1 MANPA
6 RRAYLAARLAHKKL
20 LGVTI
25 TVSRGLNTSATLVA
39 TVGSSGSATYESDGT
54 QHFTKNRDYL
64 IEAASYVING
74 TQVEPA
80 RFDVIT
86 EVING
91 VPRNYEV
98 LDANGDGSS
107 TSTDS
112 GITVFRVHT
121 KEI

>member
-91 VPRNYEV
+91 VRRNFE
-98 LDANGDGSS
+98 LPEANGDGSS
-107 TSTDS
+107 TATDS

>member
-1 MANPA
+1 MSNPA
-6 RRAYLAARLAHKKL
+6 RRAYLAARVAHKQL

-25 TVSRGLNTSATLVA
+25 TVSRGLNTSAPLEA
-39 TVGSSGSATYESDGT
+39 TIGSSGSLSYESDGT
-54 QHFTKNRDYL
+54 QHFVKNRDYL
-64 IEAASYVING
+64 IEATSYVINDV
-74 TQVEPA
+74 QVEPA

-91 VPRNYEV
+91 TPRTFEV

-112 GITVFRVHT
+112 GLTVFRVHT
-121 KEI
+121 KEV